1 MPGTEGQIFTQG
13 DSTGQEVTERQ
24 ADPVIERGF
33 SCLKSFMT
41 IFLKRVIFH
50 KLFTAPS
57 LISTHPL
64 ESNTWPVSPAGF
76 FLSVIKPFSK
86 MLSNRRQSRS
96 WTGVLDFIRAK
107 AFNLAPFLCTPI
119 F

>member
-1 MPGTEGQIFTQG
+1 MPEGFY
-13 DSTGQEVTERQ
+13 DK
-24 ADPVIERGF
+24 F
-33 SCLKSFMT
+33 F
-41 IFLKRVIFH
+41 KRDFFH
-50 KLFTAPS
+50 KVFTAS
-57 LISTHPL
+57 SVLSTHPL

-76 FLSVIKPFSK
+76 FLSVIKPFPK

-107 AFNLAPFLCTPI
+107 AFNLAPFLFTPI

>member
-1 MPGTEGQIFTQG
+1 MQ
-13 DSTGQEVTERQ
+13 V
-24 ADPVIERGF
+24 DPVIERGF
-33 SCLKSFMT
+33 TRLKGLHDK
-41 IFLKRVIFH
+41 IFKLLIFH

-57 LISTHPL
+57 VISTHPL

-76 FLSVIKPFSK
+76 FLSVIKPFPK